1 MGGPLEPT
9 LSAHVAVAGLSK
21 RYGAAN
27 VLDRVDFS
35 VEMGALVGLQLPPI
49 GDAVFVDDEIDRIR
63 SIPRFEDKI
72 FIQIF
77 VPGGGVL
84 FEEIREL
91 IHEEKLLFEI
101 ETEAVSSR

>member
-1 MGGPLEPT
+1 MGHAEAGP
-9 LSAHVAVAGLSK
+9 SASELITQNHARAAGRDLVV
-21 RYGAAN
+21 N
-27 VLDRVDFS
+27 V
-35 VEMGALVGLQLPPI
+35 
-49 GDAVFVDDEIDRIR
+49 DAVRDQMPPVRNAILVDDEIDRIR
-63 SIPRFEDKI
+63 SVPRFEDKI

-101 ETEAVSSR
+101 ETEAVSAR